1 MHAIPNALHPI
12 IMNQGARFDY
22 MVKGE
27 LEIAIVLG
35 IPTVGPLILSSVYN
49 KDMYV
54 VSAIFMLVAVLLIV
68 GNLSQ
73 TSCLPCW
80 IPEYV
85 MPPWS
90 QLHECYKL

>member
-35 IPTVGPLILSSVYN
+35 IPTLGPLILSSVYS

-54 VSAIFMLVAVLLIV
+54 VSAIFMLVA
-68 GNLSQ
+68 GPWPA
-73 TSCLPCW
+73 LPVTVYVVVQGRDCR
-80 IPEYV
+80 IASNRYRRSPERR
-85 MPPWS
+85 
-90 QLHECYKL
+90 